1 MYGKDQKAAIKEESE
16 KSKKGLGNCLSG
28 QYWIVKQEKKERRK
42 ISTRRLSQG
51 AITGNNEENAMKFAE
66 RILTLS
72 LVGQENELVLENC
85 SGNKEAGETN

>member
-1 MYGKDQKAAIKEESE
+1 MK
-16 KSKKGLGNCLSG
+16 
-28 QYWIVKQEKKERRK
+28 
-42 ISTRRLSQG
+42 
-51 AITGNNEENAMKFAE
+51 ENAMKFAE